1 VDALVKVFD
10 LVLYGLGLGG
20 AEGAVRLLS
29 GVAAQADK
37 VLVGGL
43 LGSSGGDDQAR
54 VADAAVDSGLQI
66 VGVADGALAVD
77 LAGQDG
83 LDLLEGLLVHQR
95 LVGAG
100 VEAVAVDDLAGVE
113 GVGQDAVEGLDRDR
127 TLRQASRGRDGQP
140 SAIQLGSQRLERV
153 VAGGVGVKGPGD
165 ELGPVRVDGGDVGLA
180 AVTGRG
186 GVAVSQGR
194 LADAAAVACLL
205 AHAFLDLARQ
215 VVRVELRDAGH
226 DAVQQHAAGGL
237 VDVLGRGDQAGAELV
252 EPLVEDDVVGA
263 VAGQAVELVD
273 DDVVDGLT
281 AGDGL
286 LQVAQHGLQGRAA
299 GGGARGAALDELLRH
314 AGRNEAAAALSVSS
328 PADSVLDRLQLTAE
342 ALSPG
347 DEWRDQRTARR
358 WSDAGMPVIARDLVY
373 FARVSGRLGGET
385 LSVTLGGDAEAG
397 LTVVVDQVVSTA
409 LPVRSPLVQI
419 WHYPDGEE
427 PRQVEVDLDR
437 YGSTTVR
444 HPDRTMR
451 RYRLLLDLPAI
462 PPDDGGTADN
472 DVPLLTVSVT
482 GRDAP
487 MRTVFF
493 EDRSLLPPGCRAR
506 LACYRSIVTVDVV
519 RDGGDYVG

>member
-1 VDALVKVFD
+1 MDALVKVFD
-10 LVLYGLGLGG
+10 LVLYGLGQGG
-20 AEGAVRLLS
+20 AERAVWVFL
-29 GVAAQADK
+29 GVAAQADE
-37 VLVGGL
+37 VLIGGF
-43 LGSSGGDDQAR
+43 LGSGGSDDQAR

-153 VAGGVGVKGPGD
+153 VAGGVGGERPGD

-186 GVAVSQGR
+186 GVAVSQGC

-252 EPLVEDDVVGA
+252 EPLV
-263 VAGQAVELVD
+263 
-273 DDVVDGLT
+273 
-281 AGDGL
+281 
-286 LQVAQHGLQGRAA
+286 
-299 GGGARGAALDELLRH
+299 
-314 AGRNEAAAALSVSS
+314 SV
-328 PADSVLDRLQLTAE
+328 PPHCR
-342 ALSPG
+342 
-347 DEWRDQRTARR
+347 
-358 WSDAGMPVIARDLVY
+358 Y
-373 FARVSGRLGGET
+373 
-385 LSVTLGGDAEAG
+385 
-397 LTVVVDQVVSTA
+397 ST
-409 LPVRSPLVQI
+409 PQ
-419 WHYPDGEE
+419 D
-427 PRQVEVDLDR
+427 
-437 YGSTTVR
+437 
-444 HPDRTMR
+444 
-451 RYRLLLDLPAI
+451 
-462 PPDDGGTADN
+462 
-472 DVPLLTVSVT
+472 
-482 GRDAP
+482 
-487 MRTVFF
+487 
-493 EDRSLLPPGCRAR
+493 
-506 LACYRSIVTVDVV
+506 
-519 RDGGDYVG
+519 